1 MKYACRYAIVR
12 FMPYPETGEFANV
25 GVVVMS
31 PEARYFGFQFIERR
45 VARVT
50 AFFEELDPT
59 VYRNAQR
66 AFIDELTRLR
76 IAFEH
81 RFARHDVSPSEIR
94 LTNALFDEMTRP
106 REAIMYLD
114 DPRIILAEDPEQ
126 GLGQLFDTYV
136 ARSFTANPMNEKV
149 IEKRVKAI
157 LKAAD
162 LDPNFHE
169 ETLGAGQFY
178 RARFPFVKFNKT
190 KRPVRAIK
198 PINLAHD
205 DPSQLYAHG
214 WEWVGKVRLLRK
226 FNLLPEH
233 VLFAAEAPTQ
243 KFGPQASAFAEI
255 KFELEQLD
263 VDVVRPSDEDKII
276 EFAEANF

>member
-59 VYRNAQR
+59 VFRNAQR
-66 AFIDELTRLR
+66 AFIEELTRLR
-76 IAFEH
+76 NTFAH
-81 RFARHDVSPSEIR
+81 RFARHETHPSETR

-114 DPRIILAEDPEQ
+114 DPRVLLADDPEQ
-126 GLGQLFDTYV
+126 ALVRLFDTYV
-136 ARSFTANPMNEKV
+136 ARSFTANPMNEKL

-162 LDPNFHE
+162 LEPCFHE

-178 RARFPFVKFNKT
+178 RARFPFIKFNNKQ
-190 KRPVRAIK
+190 RPVSVIK
-198 PINLAHD
+198 PLNLAQD

-214 WEWVGKVRLLRK
+214 WEWVGKVRQLRK
-226 FNLLPEH
+226 YNLLPAR

-255 KFELEQLD
+255 KSELEQLD
-263 VDVVRPSDEDKII
+263 VAVVRPSDEDKIV
-276 EFAEANF
+276 EFAGANF